1 MIPQPPAVTPELAE
15 AALNCAALVRAR
27 KLAEWIG
34 AGRQLTSSGVLKPA
48 LAIEACR
55 ALGIE
60 LPPGRLR
67 TALDVDELMQDWEV
81 ACFAGYIIP
90 GGSRVRAADGLA
102 DTSPPTVLGSW
113 LRAAAADLGLPD
125 EPCAG
130 CLTVLHELSDA
141 DEPLDLTLLAE
152 EVRALG
158 MPEDEDVPCPN
169 CGEVHDVPDLA
180 AMIGYDEDY
189 DPDDSLEHAEST
201 VNRLVSYGAA
211 TALAAVPTG
220 PSGSGEARVRLTP
233 LGRILA
239 ESVFTGCAPP
249 ADADVAT
256 LLDVLVAMPPKIAAQ
271 MAETCMEARS
281 PAAAVREMLAYAEL
295 ADPDRRMIAMAF
307 AREIGPD
314 AAPAWREW
322 ADRPGVGAYARMW
335 LTEHGEEVAELPGD
349 EAWLAFEA
357 VSAASSL
364 MPPELAPLVLGAVF
378 EDVDPDEAAETL
390 SLVSASGH
398 PDAAWFVESVTA
410 ATGIRPPA
418 RPPSLPAGDI
428 YQVKMTLRGVSKP
441 PVWRRIAVPAGL
453 TLDLL
458 HEVIQQAMGW
468 EDGHMHVFST
478 SRGGYGIRDPELGH
492 ADEGKVTL
500 AQVLAKP
507 GARMSYTYDFGD
519 DWEHDIVLEKILPP
533 DAAPGLSCLAGK
545 GACPPEDCGGAWGY
559 ASLKEALADPD
570 HEEHEDLLDWL
581 GFDSAADFDPADF
594 RLDEVNARLSR
605 LALRATTLRRDLSK
619 ALMSAVGYLWG
630 HESGDWRDGTH
641 RSRKYRMIF
650 SACS

>member
-1 MIPQPPAVTPELAE
+1 MIPQPSAVTPELAE
-15 AALNCAALVRAR
+15 AALNCVALVRAR

-48 LAIEACR
+48 LAAEACR

-90 GGSRVRAADGLA
+90 AGSRVRAAGCLA

-130 CLTVLHELSDA
+130 CLTVLHELAGA
-141 DEPLDLTLLAE
+141 DGPLDLTLLAE
-152 EVRALG
+152 EVRTLVV
-158 MPEDEDVPCPN
+158 PENDDEDMPCPN
-169 CGEVHDVPDLA
+169 CGEVHHLPGLA
-180 AMIGYDEDY
+180 AMIGYDEDD
-189 DPDDSLEHAEST
+189 DPDDSLEHAESA
-201 VNRLVSYGAA
+201 VGRLVSYGAA
-211 TALAAVPTG
+211 TALAAVPTAPG
-220 PSGSGEARVRLTP
+220 GSAEASVRLTS
-233 LGRILA
+233 LGQMLA
-239 ESVFTGCAPP
+239 ESVFAGCAPP

-256 LLDVLVAMPPKIAAQ
+256 LLDTLIAVPPKIAAQ
-271 MAETCMEARS
+271 MAERWMGARS
-281 PAAAVREMLAYAEL
+281 AAAAVTEMLAHAES
-295 ADPDRRMIAMAF
+295 ADPGRRMVAMAF
-307 AREIGPD
+307 AREIGPE

-322 ADRPGVGAYARMW
+322 ADRPGFGAYARIW
-335 LTEHGEEVAELPGD
+335 LREHGEEVAELPGD

-364 MPPELAPLVLGAVF
+364 ISPEFAPLVLGAAF
-378 EDVDPDEAAETL
+378 EDMDPDEAAGTL

-398 PDAAWFVESVTA
+398 PDAAWFVESVEA

-418 RPPSLPAGDI
+418 GPASLPAGDVCQLKI
-428 YQVKMTLRGVSKP
+428 TLRGVSKP
-441 PVWRRIAVPAGL
+441 PVWRRIAVPVGL

-468 EDGHMHVFST
+468 EDGHMHVFGT
-478 SRGGYGIRDPELGH
+478 SRGDYGIVDPELGH

-500 AQVLAKP
+500 AQVLARP

-519 DWEHDIVLEKILPP
+519 DWEHDIVLEKVLPP
-533 DAAPGLSCLAGK
+533 DAVAGLSCLAGR

-559 ASLKEALADPD
+559 ASLKEVLADPD

-581 GFDSAADFDPADF
+581 GLDSAADFDPADF

-605 LALRATTLRRDLSK
+605 LT
-619 ALMSAVGYLWG
+619 
-630 HESGDWRDGTH
+630 
-641 RSRKYRMIF
+641 
-650 SACS
+650 

>member
-1 MIPQPPAVTPELAE
+1 MIPQPSAVNPELAE
-15 AALNCAALVRAR
+15 AALNCVALVRAR

-34 AGRQLTSSGVLKPA
+34 AGRQLTGSGVLKPA
-48 LAIEACR
+48 LATEACR

-81 ACFAGYIIP
+81 ACSAGYIIP
-90 GGSRVRAADGLA
+90 GGSRVRAAGRLA
-102 DTSPPTVLGSW
+102 DVSPPSVLGSW
-113 LRAAAADLGLPD
+113 LRAATADLGLPD
-125 EPCAG
+125 EPCSG
-130 CLTVLHELSDA
+130 CLTVLHELAGA

-152 EVRALG
+152 EVRTLG
-158 MPEDEDVPCPN
+158 VPEGEDVPCPD
-169 CGEVHDVPDLA
+169 CGEVHDLPGLA
-180 AMIGYDEDY
+180 AMIGYDEDD
-189 DPDDSLEHAEST
+189 DPDDSLEHAQSA
-201 VNRLVSYGAA
+201 VDRLVSYGAA
-211 TALAAVPTG
+211 TALAAAPTAPG
-220 PSGSGEARVRLTP
+220 GSGEARVRLTP
-233 LGRILA
+233 LGRMLA
-239 ESVFTGCAPP
+239 ESVFTDCAPP
-249 ADADVAT
+249 ADTDVAT
-256 LLDVLVAMPPKIAAQ
+256 LLDMLIAIPPKIAAQ
-271 MAETCMEARS
+271 MAEPWMGARS
-281 PAAAVREMLAYAEL
+281 PAAAVREMLAYAES

-307 AREIGPD
+307 AREIGPE

-322 ADRPGVGAYARMW
+322 ADRPGFGAYARMW

-349 EAWLAFEA
+349 EAWLASEA

-364 MPPELAPLVLGAVF
+364 IPPELAPLILAAAF
-378 EDVDPDEAAETL
+378 EDVDADETAETL

-410 ATGIRPPA
+410 ATGIRPSTRPA
-418 RPPSLPAGDI
+418 SLPAGDI
-428 YQVKMTLRGVSKP
+428 YQLKITLRGVSKP

-478 SRGGYGIRDPELGH
+478 PRGDYGIRDPELGH

-500 AQVLAKP
+500 AQVLARP

-519 DWEHDIVLEKILPP
+519 DWEHDIVLEKVLPP
-533 DAAPGLSCLAGK
+533 DPAAGLSCLAGK

-570 HEEHEDLLDWL
+570 YEEHEDLLDWL
-581 GFDSAADFDPADF
+581 GLDSAADFDPTDF
-594 RLDEVNARLSR
+594 RLDEVNARLSQ
-605 LALRATTLRRDLSK
+605 LT
-619 ALMSAVGYLWG
+619 
-630 HESGDWRDGTH
+630 
-641 RSRKYRMIF
+641 
-650 SACS
+650 